1 MSHSFDTLAL
11 LQRRAAGL
19 APPVLADSSPWMLK
33 RGFYIHK
40 TSLEV
45 VDWETSE
52 VRQGSMYFKKK
63 NGKSYLYLQFSW
75 RGKPKNIYFGK
86 AP

>member
-1 MSHSFDTLAL
+1 MSLTSDTLAL

-19 APPVLADSSPWMLK
+19 GPPELSDSSPWMLK

-52 VRQGSMYFKKK
+52 VRRGSEYLKKK
-63 NGKSYLYLQFSW
+63 NGKSYRYLQFSW
-75 RGKPKNIYFGK
+75 RGKPKNIYLGK